1 VEKIDNFDINSLD
14 RLSPLE
20 ADEDPINRS
29 RRKLVY
35 NQKREMI
42 HKIAMLSKEAS
53 LTILTDSED
62 GERKKNENQ
71 LTWDLSKN
79 LDREWLPD

>member
-1 VEKIDNFDINSLD
+1 
-14 RLSPLE
+14 
-20 ADEDPINRS
+20 
-29 RRKLVY
+29 
-35 NQKREMI
+35 MI

-62 GERKKNENQ
+62 GERKRNENQ
-71 LTWDLSKN
+71 LSWDLSKN